1 MGGWE
6 TAEARCVHAERARAE
21 GEKRRGSAAAAGRAG
36 RDEGEAEAGPPG
48 ELGLGSGAGD
58 ALLTAHSS
66 ALTRH
71 RGGRWRIEEGQ
82 RGAGRWFAA
91 ASNILFA
98 A

>member
-1 MGGWE
+1 VGGWE

-66 ALTRH
+66 ALTAQRRAMAH
-71 RGGRWRIEEGQ
+71 RRRTAWCGTLVCRR
-82 RGAGRWFAA
+82 
-91 ASNILFA
+91 L
-98 A
+98 